1 MAIIDQIK
9 TSTLSL
15 TPSTGKPDTMQG
27 ALPTST
33 NQTVTDLAKSQL
45 DLGVANPEKYL
56 DKKPQ

>member
-1 MAIIDQIK
+1 MAIIDQLK
-9 TSTLSL
+9 ESTLSL
-15 TPSTGKPDTMQG
+15 GGQTPETAAN

-45 DLGVANPEKYL
+45 DLSVANPEKYL

>member
-1 MAIIDQIK
+1 MAIIDQVK
-9 TSTLSL
+9 TSALSL
-15 TPSTGKPDTMQG
+15 GGKTPETSPT

>member
-1 MAIIDQIK
+1 MAIIDQLK
-9 TSTLSL
+9 DSSLSL
-15 TPSTGKPDTMQG
+15 QGKTPETPAN

>member
-1 MAIIDQIK
+1 MSIVDQAK

-15 TPSTGKPDTMQG
+15 QDKKPETPLNATAQ
-27 ALPTST
+27 ST
-33 NQTVTDLAKSQL
+33 NLTVTSLAKSQL

>member
-1 MAIIDQIK
+1 MSVLDQLK
-9 TSTLSL
+9 DSSLSL
-15 TPSTGKPDTMQG
+15 QGKTPETPITATAQ
-27 ALPTST
+27 ST

>member
-1 MAIIDQIK
+1 MAIIDQLK
-9 TSTLSL
+9 DSTLSL
-15 TPSTGKPDTMQG
+15 GGKTPETPLNAT
-27 ALPTST
+27 AAST